1 MNILPMFVAGCTYN
15 PTPGPVLTAGSI
27 VMIYAE
33 IHFPLKPKQRKL
45 MSWISPSLDE
55 I

>member
-1 MNILPMFVAGCTYN
+1 MSILLMFVAGCTSI
-15 PTPGPVLTAGSI
+15 PPPGPELTAGSS

-45 MSWISPSLDE
+45 TS
-55 I
+55 